1 MKVILFGFFTLFFIF
16 SLSLEATARHKE
28 GNYVTKSHLHK
39 IFKQVKRVSNVSQK
53 ALAKTFAYYEENRY
67 KKHLSP
73 NYVAVADYTKP
84 ATQKR
89 LYIVNLH
96 TGNVRQYLV
105 AHGVNSGEKGGRVWH
120 SSNKKGSRMTPFGF
134 FKIGT
139 KEGITNKKKYKYL
152 DVYGLEWSNRN
163 AKDREILLHTAWY
176 VERFGRSYG
185 CFAIRPE
192 DRWAVFSRLKNA
204 LFYSYTGR

>member
-1 MKVILFGFFTLFFIF
+1 MKSIFLTLSLLLFLS
-16 SLSLEATARHKE
+16 SLSDATSTYGH
-28 GNYVTKSHLHK
+28 YVTKAHLHK
-39 IFKQVKRVSNVSQK
+39 IFTKVKRSSNVSQK
-53 ALAKTFAYYEENRY
+53 ALAKTFAYYEKNRY

-73 NYVAVADYTKP
+73 DYIAVADYTKP

-96 TGNVRQYLV
+96 TGKVRRFLL
-105 AHGVNSGEKGGRVWH
+105 AHGVNSGSKGGRVWR
-120 SSNKKGSRMTPFGF
+120 SSNKKGSLMTPFGF
-134 FKIGT
+134 FKIGA
-139 KEGITNKKKYKYL
+139 KEGITYKKRYKYL
-152 DVYGLEWSNRN
+152 AVHGLEWKNRN
-163 AKDREILLHTAWY
+163 AREREILLHTAWY
-176 VERFGRSYG
+176 VERLGRSYG